1 MKIAPTNHDCTCG
14 HLPAEHSGKY
24 RRCEGVCHDSEYG
37 QYACMCFTFVRDPD
51 EGVEQ

>member
-1 MKIAPTNHDCTCG
+1 MNLCESCG
-14 HLPAEHSGKY
+14 HCASEHGAG
-24 RRCEGVCHDSEYG
+24 RCEGVCHDSEYG